1 MIKTIELKMRFVA
14 TFTLRHYL
22 SDLNIDFEFIQTHNP
37 ERFIWITHDCGTHFI
52 RFWKTEELPSS
63 GQCVPYLFGTA
74 DREHI
79 VNNELE
85 TLRNCS
91 CEEIYDFYLIE
102 PPIGTF
108 KKIRKKEAVAMLE
121 NHVQQLHEL
130 WKGETANESI

>member
-63 GQCVPYLFGTA
+63 
-74 DREHI
+74 
-79 VNNELE
+79 VNV
-85 TLRNCS
+85 
-91 CEEIYDFYLIE
+91 YLICSGL
-102 PPIGTF
+102 PIANTLSTMNWRHF
-108 KKIRKKEAVAMLE
+108 VTAPVKKS
-121 NHVQQLHEL
+121 
-130 WKGETANESI
+130 TTSI